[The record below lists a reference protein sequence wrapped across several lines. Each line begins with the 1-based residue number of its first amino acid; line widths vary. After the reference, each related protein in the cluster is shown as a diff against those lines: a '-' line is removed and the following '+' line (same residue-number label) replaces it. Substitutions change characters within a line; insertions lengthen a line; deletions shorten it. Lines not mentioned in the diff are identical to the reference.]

1 MEVAKALRIR
11 SGVVKRL
18 RKELA
23 AYTSECE
30 REQEKL
36 EKMRADGADKHDIKQ
51 QVWEWLAVYILR
63 AGL

>member
-1 MEVAKALRIR
+1 MEVSKALRIR

-36 EKMRADGADKHDIKQ
+36 EKMRVDGADKHDIKQ
-51 QVWEWLAVYILR
+51 QV
-63 AGL
+63 